1 MLFIS
6 VLLSLP
12 CWAVS
17 FLSPETMAYSL
28 ESPVPR
34 MSQGRPRGCWLG
46 PRLCSSCCAYG
57 FTRGIFLPFIL
68 FWWERKVSFFF
79 FFLSSVQFSRSVVS
93 DSLQP
98 HESRTPAFPVHH
110 QLPEFTQTHVH

>member
-46 PRLCSSCCAYG
+46 PRLCNVSAFEYAIYVGHNFSSKEQAS
-57 FTRGIFLPFIL
+57 FI
-68 FWWERKVSFFF
+68 SG
-79 FFLSSVQFSRSVVS
+79 LSRV
-93 DSLQP
+93 LC
-98 HESRTPAFPVHH
+98 PV
-110 QLPEFTQTHVH
+110 F